1 MGIDLTKDNSKPI
14 ENEILP
20 LETMLKEKTAL
31 EEQQE
36 TEDKILFT
44 GLDNSGKTS
53 IIYSLKREISQIAL
67 LKPTRQAQRQIFKY
81 LGKQISEWDL
91 GGQELYRIAYLKEP
105 TKFFDH
111 TSVCIYTIDIQDSKR
126 FDESLSYF
134 KDVLTQFK
142 NLEINPLI
150 YVFFHK
156 ADPEYIKLNDVHI
169 KGKLVDLKDR
179 IRKIVNEEFNVTFF
193 ETTIYEL
200 WTIMSSFS
208 QILLQLY
215 PLSHLLDETISQFS
229 EKVNAESAI
238 VLDQNSLLIAKYF
251 SNEEARR
258 IIQNSTPYFLTLL
271 DSLDKNSEETKE
283 MLVNRA
289 EKQFF
294 IARFP
299 LEKTDGWIYLI
310 IMRNQSEIPISQS
323 EIDGYIK
330 ILYSIL

>member
-1 MGIDLTKDNSKPI
+1 MTKEDSINTSQIP
-14 ENEILP
+14 P
-20 LETMLKEKTAL
+20 LEAMLKEKSAL
-31 EEQQE
+31 EEKRE
-36 TEDKILFT
+36 SEDKILFT

-126 FDESLSYF
+126 YDEALSYF
-134 KDVLTQFK
+134 RDVIIQFK
-142 NLEINPLI
+142 KLQINPLI

-156 ADPEYIKLNDVHI
+156 ADPEYLKLNSVHI
-169 KGKLVDLKDR
+169 KGKLIDLQER
-179 IRKIVNEEFNVTFF
+179 IKKIVNEEFNVTFF

-215 PLSHLLDETISQFS
+215 PLSHLLDETIGQFS
-229 EKVNAESAI
+229 EKVNSNASI

-251 SNEEARR
+251 KDETSKR

-271 DSLDKNSEETKE
+271 DSLDKNSGESKE

-299 LEKTDGWIYLI
+299 LEKTSGWIYLI
-310 IMRNQSEIPISQS
+310 IMREQSESPISQQ
-323 EIDGYIK
+323 EIDAYIK